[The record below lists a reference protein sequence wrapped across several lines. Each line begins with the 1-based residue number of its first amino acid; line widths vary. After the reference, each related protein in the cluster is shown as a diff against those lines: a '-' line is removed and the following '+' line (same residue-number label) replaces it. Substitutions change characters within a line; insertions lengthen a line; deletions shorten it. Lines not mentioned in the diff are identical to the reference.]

1 MNANGDGSYAE
12 QRSSEMLDRKR
23 RTIEITGRIPRVER
37 QAEENSVAI
46 AQGKRQLLN
55 YVDLF
60 SAPAILY
67 QSILSFLD
75 QTGSPITGSASMTP
89 ITAGGKKVS
98 NKGVTMIVAGEMA
111 DRFDSYE
118 PIHRPLNIY
127 YGHETSDSFRI
138 VSSIFC
144 SLAVAIIQFL

>member
-75 QTGSPITGSASMTP
+75 QTGSPITGSASLTP

-138 VSSIFC
+138 VTSIFC

>member
-1 MNANGDGSYAE
+1 
-12 QRSSEMLDRKR
+12 MLDRKR

-46 AQGKRQLLN
+46 AQGRMRLLN
-55 YVDLF
+55 YDHLF
-60 SAPAILY
+60 SASANFYHFI
-67 QSILSFLD
+67 SSFLD